1 MPEIS
6 EQEQLEI
13 CITRMPWKDIEIGLF
28 LVRTGDGQAIEL
40 QVENLARPSMVG
52 QIHIGRIQKYL
63 PSLHA
68 AFVDIADQK
77 KVFLPVKSPDELNY
91 VRRQSKSEGI
101 HGGDQILLQIV
112 ADPIKSKDA
121 IGSSDIVFKSAD
133 VIAHLGSGESGIS
146 RKISGQDRRRLRDFL
161 SACQGENYHLT
172 LRTSAADL
180 KEEELTGQVEALV
193 EQMEDFQATI
203 GQQALFTVFQP
214 GQPLWMERLM
224 TYPAGQIASITSDL
238 EEVIASFA
246 GERNNGSHTQG
257 SKGCSWTRR
266 ADSRLADYAPLFH
279 AYRDEYPLYQLRNL
293 TRLMKEISS
302 RTVWLPCGGNIV
314 IEQTEALNVID
325 INTGKMKAGGG
336 KRDAVLTCNLQAAEE
351 IARQMRLRNLSGII
365 IIDFINMR
373 DKRDLTR
380 VMEHLSSC
388 CKRDPQGVSL
398 VDVTALG
405 LVEITRQKKYA
416 SLKQI
421 LSS

>member
-77 KVFLPVKSPDELNY
+77 KVFLPVKSPDELYY
-91 VRRQSKSEGI
+91 VRRNSKSEGI

-180 KEEELTGQVEALV
+180 KEEELTGQVKALV

-224 TYPAGQIASITSDL
+224 TYSAGQIASITSDL

-246 GERNNGSHTQG
+246 GERDNSLHRQG
-257 SKGCSWTRR
+257 LKGFLRTRR

-325 INTGKMKAGGG
+325 INTGKMEAGSG

>member
-1 MPEIS
+1 M
-6 EQEQLEI
+6 
-13 CITRMPWKDIEIGLF
+13 
-28 LVRTGDGQAIEL
+28 
-40 QVENLARPSMVG
+40 
-52 QIHIGRIQKYL
+52 
-63 PSLHA
+63 
-68 AFVDIADQK
+68 
-77 KVFLPVKSPDELNY
+77 KSPDELNY
-91 VRRQSKSEGI
+91 VRRKSKSEGI
-101 HGGDQILLQIV
+101 HGGDEILLQIV

-172 LRTSAADL
+172 LRTSAASL
-180 KEEELTGQVEALV
+180 GEEELSGQVEALV

-203 GQQALFTVFQP
+203 GQQALFTVLQP

-224 TYPAGQIASITSDL
+224 TYSAGQIASITSDL

-293 TRLMKEISS
+293 TRLMREISS

-325 INTGKMKAGGG
+325 INTGKMEAGSG

>member
-28 LVRTGDGQAIEL
+28 LVWTGDGQAIEL

-77 KVFLPVKSPDELNY
+77 KVFLPVKSPDELYY
-91 VRRQSKSEGI
+91 VRRNSKSEGI

-133 VIAHLGSGESGIS
+133 VIAHMRAGESGIS

-180 KEEELTGQVEALV
+180 KEEELTGQVRALV
-193 EQMEDFQATI
+193 EQMEDFRATI
-203 GQQALFTVFQP
+203 GQQALFTAFLP
-214 GQPLWMERLM
+214 DQPLWMERLM

-238 EEVIASFA
+238 DDVIASFA
-246 GERNNGSHTQG
+246 GERDNSLHRQG
-257 SKGCSWTRR
+257 LKGCLRTRR
-266 ADSRLADYAPLFH
+266 ANSRLADYAPLFH
-279 AYRDEYPLYQLRNL
+279 AYRDEYPFYQLRNL
-293 TRLMKEISS
+293 TRLMREISS

-325 INTGKMKAGGG
+325 INTGKMKAGSG
-336 KRDAVLTCNLQAAEE
+336 KQDAILTCNLQAAEE

-373 DKRDLTR
+373 DKRALTR

-388 CKRDPQGVSL
+388 CKVDPQEVSL

-405 LVEITRQKKYA
+405 LVEMTRQKKYA